1 MNNKNMFT
9 KTKDKRMK
17 PFFIAFV
24 TFFLI
29 LLCCSFF
36 LFMNSIDYDFDN
48 LVEKST
54 TDNKQEETDNTYS
67 MYSVSELTGKSE
79 LLFAVKDETNA
90 INLCFIVF
98 ADFDEKRM
106 QIELVDDKNA
116 TTRIYNT
123 DGEKGLK
130 DFISGRYNISVDK
143 YAVFLEKDFK
153 SFLSKFDGIMINV
166 PEKIDYKSYDF
177 NLLLEKGQ
185 QSVSGDI
192 AYKLLKVCDEDSI
205 ELVLCDIVN
214 SILTP
219 KFIDRSE
226 SLFKTFVNSS
236 TTDISIVDYTD
247 KIETL
252 KIYANAKDKFKPTPY
267 TVGE

>member
-48 LVEKST
+48 LVEKNT
-54 TDNKQEETDNTYS
+54 TENSQEETENTDN

-79 LLFAVKDETNA
+79 ILFAVKDETNA
-90 INLCFIVF
+90 IDLCFIVI
-98 ADFDEKRM
+98 ADFDEKSM
-106 QIELVDDKNA
+106 QIEFVDDKSA
-116 TTRIYNT
+116 TTRIYTT

-130 DFISGRYNISVDK
+130 NYVSGRYNISVDK
-143 YAVFLEKDFK
+143 YSVFQEKDFK

-166 PEKIDYKSYDF
+166 PERIDYKSYDF
-177 NLLLEKGQ
+177 NLLLEKGH

-192 AYKLLKVCDEDSI
+192 AYKLLKVCDRDNI
-205 ELVLCDIVN
+205 ELILCDIVY
-214 SILTP
+214 SVLSP

-247 KIETL
+247 KIELL
-252 KIYANAKDKFKPTPY
+252 KIYSNAKDKFKPTPY
-267 TVGE
+267 SAGE